1 MIIRKGLLVSI
12 GNENY
17 SAMFKILLLKT
28 DSSYMKLIFLD
39 SYSERENKKIWLLSS
54 VFSFI
59 QDIQEQ

>member
-1 MIIRKGLLVSI
+1 ML
-12 GNENY
+12 
-17 SAMFKILLLKT
+17 KILLLKT